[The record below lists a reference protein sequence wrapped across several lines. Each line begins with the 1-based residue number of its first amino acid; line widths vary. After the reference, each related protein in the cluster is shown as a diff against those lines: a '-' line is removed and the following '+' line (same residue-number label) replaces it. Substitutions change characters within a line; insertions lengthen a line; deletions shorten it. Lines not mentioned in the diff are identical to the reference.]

1 MGQANNPYYIE
12 PANYNTEPVMS
23 GINQVLETTR
33 VLNKKKQM
41 KEAMMNAFQSGDPT
55 QVAQFVAE
63 FPEAQEGLGKAMGF
77 KSEATKK
84 NYLDTMR
91 GILSVNDSDL
101 TPEEKDT
108 KIRGM
113 LQTRNDYVRSQ
124 GGTPSDT
131 EAGVELYNK
140 DREGFLRATELGYSA
155 MAPKQEV
162 DQYNL
167 QRGQSI
173 SGNRGMGFSGKD
185 TFKDDNDMYFSSTE
199 VRDNTTGEIVTQ
211 VQAMDGSDVEPVG
224 KLQRVSSIG
233 LTPQEIIEHEG
244 KKTGMTSK
252 VKRHEKAIDELT
264 SQLSG
269 FNEEARLLNEA
280 EKLLMTGNV
289 STGTIQNMFPSFE
302 ADTIKLQNIGQRLGL
317 NIIQNTT
324 FGALSEAEMRLA
336 MQTGFPSN
344 MQPPALLDWTRD
356 RRDARAKLKQE
367 IMSAIRYMNMQ
378 DPNDPEYA
386 NAQANWQDQRDA
398 ERRAQEEAQAGAQQ
412 GGTPAMSDDEY
423 NQRLQKNLQPR
434 G

>member
-1 MGQANNPYYIE
+1 MGQENNPYYVQQ
-12 PANYNTEPVMS
+12 ANYDTKPVMS

-55 QVAQFVAE
+55 AVANFVAE
-63 FPEAQEGLGKAMGF
+63 YPEAQEGLGKAMGF

-91 GILSVNDSDL
+91 GILSVNSSDL
-101 TPEEKDT
+101 PPEEKDA

-113 LQTRNDYVRSQ
+113 LQTRNDYVKSQ

-140 DREGFLRATELGYSA
+140 DPEGFLRATELGYSA

-167 QRGQSI
+167 QRGQST
-173 SGNRGMGFSGKD
+173 SGRGMGFSGKD
-185 TFKDDNDMYFSSTE
+185 TFKDEEGNHFSSTE
-199 VRDNTTGEIVTQ
+199 IRDNTTGKIVTS
-211 VQAMDGSDVEPVG
+211 VQAMDGSDKKPVG
-224 KLQRVSSIG
+224 KLSRVNALG
-233 LTPQEIIEHEG
+233 LTDQEVIKHEA
-244 KKTGMTSK
+244 KKTGMTAK
-252 VKRHEKAIDELT
+252 VKRHEKAVDELT

-269 FNEEARLLNEA
+269 FNEEARLLAEA
-280 EKLLMTGNV
+280 ERLLKTGNV

-336 MQTGFPSN
+336 MQTGFPSD
-344 MQPPALLDWTRD
+344 MQPEALLQWTRD
-356 RRDARAKLKQE
+356 RRAARAKLKQE

-412 GGTPAMSDDEY
+412 GGGMSDEEY
-423 NQRLQKNLQPR
+423 QQRLQKNLQPR